1 MSVSLSLQARDLTFS
16 YGDRVVFDGLDLTA
30 SAGQRLGLVGENG
43 VGKSTLLRL
52 LAGLEE
58 PHAGSV
64 RRGADLGFL
73 VQELPFPGDARFS
86 DVIDDALSEIRDA
99 AARLDRLT
107 AQLAVAPEDTEV
119 LDEYGRVLEWAQAH
133 DLWDADRRAKLVCD
147 GLGLAG
153 ISPDRPLGT
162 LSGGQRSRLG
172 LAALLIRQ
180 PETLLLDEP
189 TNHLD
194 DAGMEFLE
202 RHLAVLPGVIVL
214 SSHDRVFLDAV
225 CTDIV
230 DLDPALGGPT
240 RYGGT
245 YSDYLVQKKAERAR
259 WEQRYA
265 EEQDE
270 LKQLKE
276 AVAVTARNVAHNRPQ
291 RDNAKMLY
299 DFKGGRVQ
307 KQISR
312 RVRNAQLRYEELRRD
327 QVRKPPVPLRFAA
340 HLTAAA
346 VEDKLAL
353 TARGIEIPGRLHI
366 GQLDLTT
373 DDRLLITGGNGAGKS
388 TLLSVLAGRL
398 TPDRG
403 TVSGGRGINIGLLD
417 QDVVFPD
424 PAHTPRQLAAARDA
438 GAAAHASSGGA
449 IPGAAGRAGALAL
462 TELGLIARRDLDRP
476 VGHLSVGQRRRV
488 ALALLLTEPPHVLLL
503 DEPTNHISLT
513 LAEELFAALGTAPGA
528 VVIASHDRWLRRGWT
543 GRELRLRNGKEESA

>member
-1 MSVSLSLQARDLTFS
+1 MSISLSLQARDLTFS

-64 RRGADLGFL
+64 RRGADIGFL
-73 VQELPFPGDARFS
+73 LQELPFPGDARFS
-86 DVIDDALSEIRDA
+86 DVIDEALSEIRDA

-107 AQLAVAPEDTEV
+107 EQLAAAPEDTEV
-119 LDEYGRVLEWAQAH
+119 LDEYGRVLDWAQAH

-202 RHLAVLPGVIVL
+202 RHLAALPGVIVL

-245 YSDYLVQKKAERAR
+245 YSDYLVEKKAERAR
-259 WEQRYA
+259 WAQRYA

-270 LKQLKE
+270 LRQLKE

-327 QVRKPPVPLRFAA
+327 QVRKPPTPLRFSAN
-340 HLTAAA
+340 LTASAA
-346 VEDKLAL
+346 EDKHAL

-366 GQLDLTT
+366 GQLDLAT

-388 TLLSVLAGRL
+388 TLLNVLAGRL
-398 TPDRG
+398 IPDRG
-403 TVSGGRGINIGLLD
+403 TVSAGRGLKIGLLE
-417 QDVVFPD
+417 QDVAFAD
-424 PAHTPRQLAAARDA
+424 PSRTPRSLADARSTDTDAAT
-438 GAAAHASSGGA
+438 GA
-449 IPGAAGRAGALAL
+449 RAL

-476 VGHLSVGQRRRV
+476 VGQLSVGQRRRV

-543 GRELRLRNGKEESA
+543 GRELRLRNGKEEST